1 MRRGNLDSV
10 MTSRAKRMH
19 VSGFSYI
26 ISRDDP
32 AAPLH
37 EPLVRIFAY
46 APHVI
51 PQLIRTGAAAA
62 QCLGRFHQDTRR

>member
-1 MRRGNLDSV
+1 
-10 MTSRAKRMH
+10 MH
-19 VSGFSYI
+19 ASGFSYI
-26 ISRDDP
+26 IGRDDP
-32 AAPLH
+32 AALLH

-62 QCLGRFHQDTRR
+62 QSLDRFHEDTRR

>member
-1 MRRGNLDSV
+1 MMARQSGQPGDELR
-10 MTSRAKRMH
+10 TAYAR
-19 VSGFSYI
+19 SGFSYI
-26 ISRDDP
+26 IGRDDS

-62 QCLGRFHQDTRR
+62 QYLDRFHEDARR